1 MAMTDFDFMLT
12 EEQIELRNLFR
23 DFAQRGSQ
31 REPCRESE
39 KLGECPEYLV
49 KRPSIWAFP

>member
-23 DFAQRGSQ
+23 DFAQKSKSPAASRKNWASV
-31 REPCRESE
+31 RNIWS
-39 KLGECPEYLV
+39 

>member
-23 DFAQRGSQ
+23 DFAQKEVK
-31 REPCRESE
+31 EPCRE
-39 KLGECPEYLV
+39 
-49 KRPSIWAFP
+49 